1 MKEFKVGIIVA
12 MDKELELL
20 KEHVSG
26 LTCERKG
33 ANLYYV
39 GSMMEVS
46 VVILKC
52 GIGKVNAAVG
62 ATEMLNIYRPQVIIS
77 TGVAGSLAD
86 NVKTLDIVVGERYAY
101 HDVYCGSELEPGQ
114 VQDLPAVFLA
124 DEWLLGVVLKN
135 CTGAHH
141 GLIVSGDQ
149 FIEDVQPVIDMHHT
163 ALAVDMEST
172 AIAHVC
178 HLYGIPF
185 ASIRVISDSCSEA
198 NYEAFWKEAPQA
210 TFKQISKIISSF
222 V

>member
-26 LTCERKG
+26 LTCERQG

-39 GSMMEVS
+39 GTMMQVS

-62 ATEMLNIYRPQVIIS
+62 ATELINRYRPQAIFS

-86 NVKTLDIVVGERYAY
+86 NVKALDIVIGERYAY
-101 HDVYCGSELEPGQ
+101 HDVYCGSGMEPGQ
-114 VQDLPAVFLA
+114 VQDLPAVFQA
-124 DEWLLGVVLKN
+124 DEWLLGVALKN
-135 CTGAHH
+135 CEGAHH

-149 FIEDVQPVIDMHHT
+149 FIEDVQPVIDMHPT
-163 ALAVDMEST
+163 GLAVDMESA

-178 HLYGIPF
+178 YLYGVPF
-185 ASIRVISDSCSEA
+185 VSIRVISDSCSEA
-198 NYEAFWKEAPQA
+198 NYEAFWREAPQA
-210 TFKQISKIISSF
+210 TFKQIANIIASF

>member
-26 LTCERKG
+26 LTCERHG
-33 ANLYYV
+33 ASLYYV
-39 GSMMEVS
+39 GSMMQVS
-46 VVILKC
+46 VVIMKC

-62 ATEMLNIYRPQVIIS
+62 ATEMLNLYRPQVIIS
-77 TGVAGSLAD
+77 TGVAGSLAE
-86 NVKTLDIVVGERYAY
+86 NVKPMDIVVGERYAY
-101 HDVYCGSELEPGQ
+101 HDVYCGSGLEAGQ

-124 DEWLLGVVLKN
+124 DKWLLNVVLKN
-135 CTGAHH
+135 CTVAHH

-149 FIEDVQPVIDMHHT
+149 FIEDVQPVIDMHPK

-178 HLYGIPF
+178 HLYGVPF
-185 ASIRVISDSCSEA
+185 VSMRVISDSCSEGG
-198 NYEAFWKEAPQA
+198 YDSFWREAPHA
-210 TFKQISKIISSF
+210 TFRQIANIIASF
-222 V
+222 E